1 MLKMQ
6 LGEYGYWGDLHTAE
20 GQGTAFSCMGAYVEG
35 LLGNKHLGG
44 KADGPIQGTGEKSAR

>member
-35 LLGNKHLGG
+35 LLWDKHLGG
-44 KADGPIQGTGEKSAR
+44 